1 MSEKKNAIEIIES
14 SLRSVE
20 NNFKQFIEVLE
31 TVKTELLVL
40 EKDKGQ
46 LSRDKE
52 LLEGEKLQLEQA
64 TKTLEADKSQ
74 LELEKASLESE
85 KKKLEEETQ
94 KLEQEKLERDQK
106 IGSLTEEQK
115 RLLKEYASLKVELK
129 KLAKVAEESQE
140 SDFDFER
147 IKALLSITQLL
158 ISEIWQGQPHY
169 RILLSLHGE
178 KEKMSREEI
187 KNTTGIAGAMVLRAV
202 HELAKIDVLEYD
214 EDTSMVTLKKRLF
227 SKKTMSETKD
237 N

>member
-1 MSEKKNAIEIIES
+1 MTEKKNASEIIEN

-20 NNFKQFIEVLE
+20 DNFKQFIEVLE
-31 TVKTELLVL
+31 TAKTELVVL
-40 EKDKGQ
+40 EKDREQ

-64 TKTLEADKSQ
+64 TKMLEADKSQ
-74 LELEKASLESE
+74 LELEKANLESE
-85 KKKLEEETQ
+85 TKKLEEETQ
-94 KLEQEKLERDQK
+94 KLELEKQERDQK

-140 SDFDFER
+140 SEFDFER

-169 RILLSLHGE
+169 RILLTLHGE
-178 KEKMSREEI
+178 KEEMSREHI
-187 KNTTGIAGAMVLRAV
+187 KNTTGISGAMVLRAV
-202 HELAKIDVLEYD
+202 HELVKIDVLEYD
-214 EDTSMVTLKKRLF
+214 EDTSMVKLKRRLF
-227 SKKTMSETKD
+227 AGKALQEKD
-237 N
+237 

>member
-1 MSEKKNAIEIIES
+1 MSEKKNASEIIES
-14 SLRSVE
+14 SLHLI
-20 NNFKQFIEVLE
+20 IEVLE
-31 TVKTELLVL
+31 TAKTELVML
-40 EKDKGQ
+40 EKDREQ
-46 LSRDKE
+46 LSRTKE

-64 TKTLEADKSQ
+64 TKMLEADKSQ
-74 LELEKASLESE
+74 LELEKTNLESE

-94 KLEQEKLERDQK
+94 KLEQEKQERDQK

-140 SDFDFER
+140 SEFDFGR

-169 RILLSLHGE
+169 RILLILHGE
-178 KEKMSREEI
+178 REEMSREQI
-187 KNTTGIAGAMVLRAV
+187 KNTTGISGAMVLRAV
-202 HELAKIDVLEYD
+202 HELAKINVLEYD
-214 EDTSMVTLKKRLF
+214 EDTSMVKLKRRLF
-227 SKKTMSETKD
+227 QGKPPQEK